1 MNMYNM
7 NKRSWKLLV
16 GLLSITLLVYLF
28 QSTTFSIKDL
38 TTNTSTKHDETILS
52 SDKELDIVQNT
63 DEKMAYVTFLCDDI
77 MVIIPD

>member
-16 GLLSITLLVYLF
+16 GLLFITLLVYLF

-38 TTNTSTKHDETILS
+38 STNTFTKHDETILS
-52 SDKELDIVQNT
+52 SDNELDIVQDTN
-63 DEKMAYVTFLCDDI
+63 ERMAYVTFLCDDI